1 MGQWYS
7 NFIWDTIMTR
17 YHNINGELVAFTA
30 DQETARDAEEAASVV
45 EKAATQYIRNRE
57 KFGTKSYPELSEQL
71 DQLFRDVAAGKFGAD
86 AQTGEWYTAIKEVKD
101 TNPKPS

>member
-1 MGQWYS
+1 
-7 NFIWDTIMTR
+7 MTR
-17 YHNINGELVAFTA
+17 YHNINGELIAFSA
-30 DQETARDAEEAASVV
+30 EEETARDTEEAAALK

-86 AQTGEWYTAIKEVKD
+86 AKTGEWYIAVKAVKD
-101 TNPKPS
+101 ANPKP

>member
-1 MGQWYS
+1 
-7 NFIWDTIMTR
+7 MTR
-17 YHNINGELVAFTA
+17 YHNINGELIAFSA
-30 DQETARDAEEAASVV
+30 AEEAARDAEESAALT

-71 DQLFRDVAAGKFGAD
+71 DQLFRDVAAGKFGAE

-101 TNPKPS
+101 TNPKP

>member
-1 MGQWYS
+1 
-7 NFIWDTIMTR
+7 MTR

-30 DQETARDAEEAASVV
+30 EEETARDKEEAAALT
-45 EKAATQYIRNRE
+45 EKAATQYIKNRQ
-57 KFGTKSYPELSEQL
+57 KYGTKTYPELSEQF

>member
-1 MGQWYS
+1 
-7 NFIWDTIMTR
+7 MTR

-30 DQETARDAEEAASVV
+30 EEETARDKEEAAALT
-45 EKAATQYIRNRE
+45 EKAATQYIKNRQ
-57 KFGTKSYPELSEQL
+57 KFGTKTYPELSEQF

>member
-1 MGQWYS
+1 
-7 NFIWDTIMTR
+7 MTR

-30 DQETARDAEEAASVV
+30 EEETARDKEEAAALT
-45 EKAATQYIRNRE
+45 EKAATQYIKNRQ
-57 KFGTKSYPELSEQL
+57 KYGTKTYPELSEQF

-101 TNPKPS
+101 TNPKLS

>member
-1 MGQWYS
+1 
-7 NFIWDTIMTR
+7 MTR
-17 YHNINGELVAFTA
+17 YHNINGELIAFSA
-30 DQETARDAEEAASVV
+30 AEEAARDAEEAAALT
-45 EKAATQYIRNRE
+45 EKAATQYIRNRK

>member
-1 MGQWYS
+1 
-7 NFIWDTIMTR
+7 MTR

-30 DQETARDAEEAASVV
+30 EEETARDTEEAASVK
-45 EKAATQYIRNRE
+45 EKAATQYIRNRQ
-57 KFGTKSYPELSEQL
+57 KLGTKTYPQVTEQL